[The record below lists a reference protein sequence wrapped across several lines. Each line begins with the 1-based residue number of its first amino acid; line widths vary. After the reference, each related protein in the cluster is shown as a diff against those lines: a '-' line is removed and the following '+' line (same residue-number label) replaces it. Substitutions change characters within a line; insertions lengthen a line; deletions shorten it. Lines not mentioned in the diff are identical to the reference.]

1 MFSDSNTY
9 DSVLYP
15 SLAFVQAHPDR
26 LAVMATLFGMN
37 PPAVEH
43 CRVLEIACGNGSNLI
58 PMAYGLPGSEFFGV
72 DLAAQPVEMAR
83 ERIQRLGLKNIR
95 IEAMDLM
102 EIGPDLGEFDYIIA
116 HGVYAWVPEPV
127 QEKILAIC
135 NANLSAKGVAFVS
148 YNTNPA
154 GHVRKILR
162 EMVQYHEARNGRP
175 SDRAEDRV
183 KAARDVLKL
192 LLKTVDSRSAWKAV
206 LEEELKLTFSR
217 DENVV
222 YHDDLAEYFLPVS
235 FGEFAKRAENNGLQ
249 FLSEASL
256 KDVLE
261 PELGEEALASLRQLA
276 QGELIAYQQYMDFAR
291 YRRFRQ
297 TLLCHSG
304 ISLKREAVPARAREL
319 LVASPL
325 RVTSERPDG
334 AVEFRNSRGAGTL
347 TTNNPVIIAVLR
359 RLEKIWPRAIR
370 FEELASAILPL
381 VPEAQ
386 QADAAEG
393 LWQAVLK
400 LGASQLID
408 LRTYELPVAM
418 GVSEKPAAS
427 LLARVMVQE
436 GGTVTTL
443 LHTHVNIEDEQGRKF
458 LQLLDGTRD
467 RQTLIDAMASGSP
480 NDSCETTARQ
490 VDGNLVNFHRLGL
503 LVA

>member
-1 MFSDSNTY
+1 
-9 DSVLYP
+9 
-15 SLAFVQAHPDR
+15 
-26 LAVMATLFGMN
+26 
-37 PPAVEH
+37 
-43 CRVLEIACGNGSNLI
+43 VLEIACGNGSNLI
-58 PMAYGLPGSEFFGV
+58 PMAYGLPASEFVGV
-72 DLAAQPVEMAR
+72 DLAAKPVEMAR
-83 ERIQRLGLKNIR
+83 ERIQRMGLKNVR
-95 IEAMDLM
+95 IESMDLV
-102 EIGPDLGEFDYIIA
+102 EIGPDFGEFDYIIA
-116 HGVYAWVPEPV
+116 HGVYAWVPEHV

-162 EMVQYHEARNGRP
+162 EMARYHEERSGRA

-183 KAARDVLKL
+183 KAAREVLKS
-192 LLKTVDSRSAWKAV
+192 LLKTVDSRSAWKAL

-235 FGEFAKRAENNGLQ
+235 FGEFAKRAENKGLQ
-249 FLSEASL
+249 FVSEASL

-261 PELGEEALASLRQLA
+261 PELEEQAFASLRQLA
-276 QGELIAYQQYMDFAR
+276 QGDLIAYEQYMDFVR
-291 YRRFRQ
+291 HRRFRQ
-297 TLLCHSG
+297 TLLCRSE

-325 RVTSERPDG
+325 RVVAERPDS

-359 RLEKIWPRAIR
+359 QLEKMWPRATR
-370 FEELASAILPL
+370 FDELASAMLPL

-386 QADAAEG
+386 QADAVEG
-393 LWQAVLK
+393 LGQAVLK
-400 LGASQLID
+400 LAASQLVD

-467 RQTLIDAMASGSP
+467 RQSLIDAIASEYP
-480 NDSCETTARQ
+480 NDSRETIARQ
-490 VDGNLVNFHRLGL
+490 VDGNLVNFYQLGL